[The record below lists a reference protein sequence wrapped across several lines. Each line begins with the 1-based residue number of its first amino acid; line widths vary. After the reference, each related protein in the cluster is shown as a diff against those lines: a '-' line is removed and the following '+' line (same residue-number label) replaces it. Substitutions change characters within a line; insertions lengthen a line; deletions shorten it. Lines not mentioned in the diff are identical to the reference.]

1 MADDRATKLAKVG
14 KLRRQL
20 PHVSQSAL
28 SAILAEAKREPLPS
42 ISRRADIR
50 EARDA
55 VAQQMTGYGRV
66 QQQIPLARDDGTVW
80 LLEMQAVLP
89 MLVVTAR
96 DSTMF
101 SNLMYTTA
109 CRVGMPTPEKPWRMI
124 LYADEVDPGNPLAS
138 SHGRKFWAVYWS
150 IAEFGY
156 LALSHEELWFTCL
169 TARTD
174 EVKKLNGGIS
184 AVVAGFLRHTFMGRF
199 NVATAGAQ
207 LELSGAHA
215 QPFRLFMKFAVVI
228 ADGDAIRAI
237 NCSRGAGGEMPC
249 ICCYNVKNAK
259 SKELPYA
266 APGQFI
272 THTELDVSKLRFH
285 TDESVFILADRLQG
299 QQPTQGVTQFKDTQ
313 KRVGLTLSSC
323 ALLWDL
329 PMRNIFKPISCTMYD
344 WMHCYMIDGVCSV
357 EIGSLMASLKPHG
370 ITYEDIHVFL
380 QHWHWPSRFGTST
393 ASGKQRCGADHAKKW
408 YKEVKFKPSASEM
421 LSLYAVFAFFFTHVC
436 RVPPACAAGVTLFF
450 ASV

>member
-1 MADDRATKLAKVG
+1 
-14 KLRRQL
+14 
-20 PHVSQSAL
+20 
-28 SAILAEAKREPLPS
+28 
-42 ISRRADIR
+42 
-50 EARDA
+50 
-55 VAQQMTGYGRV
+55 
-66 QQQIPLARDDGTVW
+66 
-80 LLEMQAVLP
+80 
-89 MLVVTAR
+89 
-96 DSTMF
+96 
-101 SNLMYTTA
+101 
-109 CRVGMPTPEKPWRMI
+109 
-124 LYADEVDPGNPLAS
+124 
-138 SHGRKFWAVYWS
+138 
-150 IAEFGY
+150 
-156 LALSHEELWFTCL
+156 
-169 TARTD
+169 
-174 EVKKLNGGIS
+174 
-184 AVVAGFLRHTFMGRF
+184 
-199 NVATAGAQ
+199 
-207 LELSGAHA
+207 
-215 QPFRLFMKFAVVI
+215 
-228 ADGDAIRAI
+228 
-237 NCSRGAGGEMPC
+237 MPC

-266 APGQFI
+266 APGQFV

-285 TDESVFILADRLQG
+285 IDESVFILADRLQG

-408 YKEVKFKPSASEM
+408 YKEAKFKPSASEM

-436 RVPPACAAGVTLFF
+436 RVPPACAAGVTCFLLLCDVVDTLQRVSRDEVSPDTLMTRILRHLQAHKALYGDANMTAKFHWVLHIAWQMGRHGILLACFMHERKHRMLKRYSHDICNTSRNFEKGLLSEITDHHLSVLEDSDFALINELLRIQVKPRKELISTLQAAFGADCAFTIGHGARFDKGHEVAHRGDVVMLILDGRPVVGRINVFCVVDVQLFVCIDLYSF
-450 ASV
+450 IDKTKGASRWRTAGAEPAFVDAEQLLEAVTWSQQDDIMTVIVPPWRPS